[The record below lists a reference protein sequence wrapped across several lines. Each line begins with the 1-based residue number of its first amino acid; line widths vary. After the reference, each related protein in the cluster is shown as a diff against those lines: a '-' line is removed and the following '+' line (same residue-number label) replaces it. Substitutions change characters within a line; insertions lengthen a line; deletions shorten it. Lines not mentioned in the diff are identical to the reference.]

1 MTNTFYT
8 SAFRHGKVIKYLGY
22 EDGKKVSFTV
32 PYRPTLFVTSKQNN
46 AHDWNALDGTPV
58 EPIVFGS
65 MGEATDFIKSYAD
78 VPNFKIY
85 GNTNYVSQYLND
97 EFPGVI
103 KWDRNTINVT
113 SIDIECKF
121 GQGFPD
127 PAEADQEITA
137 ITMKNNIDDTYYTFG
152 CGEYDVDNSIMQT
165 HSVIYV
171 KCADERELLHKF
183 VYHWSKTSPDI
194 VTGWNVEFFDI
205 PYIINRIQ
213 RVFNNG
219 REKFLSP
226 WRMIDA
232 KDAYVKG
239 IYKDK
244 HNTQDKVKASKYEI
258 KGVAILDYMA
268 IFKKFG
274 YSYGPQESYKLDHIA
289 NVVLGERK
297 LDFSEASNLNELYDT
312 DYQKFIDYNIKDVE
326 LIDRMED
333 KLGLISLCL
342 TMAYKG
348 GVNYEQVL
356 GTVAIW
362 DSLIYRD
369 LHAKRIAVPQNE
381 ESYKGAY
388 PGGYVKY
395 PQVGMHDWV
404 CSFDLASLYPSI
416 IMQYNMSPETILLD
430 DEKGVNVESVLN
442 KDVKNKKANTALAV
456 NGTRFRTDKPGI
468 IPQIIQEIY
477 DDRQKFKQAQLQAE
491 QELEL
496 CVNKSEVYALEK
508 RIAIAKNQQM
518 ALKILLNSLYGAMG
532 NKWFRYFDM
541 RIAEGITLTG
551 QATIRWAENHLNEYL
566 NKTLQTKKDYV
577 VAIDTDSLYVCL
589 NEFIERLGPEK
600 PVDFLNSVCKALE
613 GTFNECYGDLYN
625 RLGGIENKMLM
636 EREVIANRGIWTA
649 KKRYILNVHDNEGV
663 RYTNPK
669 LKIMGIEAVKSS
681 TPAICRQALKDIF
694 KRIIDTDQK
703 TVQEDIANF
712 KTVFCKA
719 SAEEI
724 SFPRGV
730 QHINKW
736 VNKRPTAG
744 EMIYK
749 KGTPIHVRGAILH
762 NAQVDNKNLKNKIEK
777 IHGGDKVKFTYLVKP
792 NPIKENVIAF
802 IDYLPQEFKLEKYV
816 DYNLQFEKTFLSAI
830 DPVLEAIGWTSEHQ
844 VSLEDF
850 FV

>member
-1 MTNTFYT
+1 MTNSFYT
-8 SAFRHGKVIKYLGY
+8 NAFRHGKVIKYMGY
-22 EDGKKVSFTV
+22 EEGKKVSFTI
-32 PYRPTLFVTSKQNN
+32 PYKPTLFVTNKGNN
-46 AHDWNALDGTPV
+46 AHDWNALDGTSV

-65 MGEATDFIKSYAD
+65 MGEATDFVKSYAD
-78 VPNFKIY
+78 VPGFKVY
-85 GNTNYVSQYLND
+85 GNTNYVVQYLND
-97 EFPGVI
+97 QFPGEI

-113 SIDIECKF
+113 SLDIECKF
-121 GQGFPD
+121 GDGFPE
-127 PAEADQEITA
+127 PKLADQEVTA
-137 ITMKNNIDDTYYTFG
+137 ITMKNNIDDIYYTFG
-152 CGEYDVDNSIMQT
+152 CGEYDVDKALLQT
-165 HSVIYV
+165 HEVVYI

-183 VYHWSKTSPDI
+183 VYHWSKTSPDVI
-194 VTGWNVEFFDI
+194 TGWNCEFFDI
-205 PYIINRIQ
+205 PYLINRI
-213 RVFNNG
+213 RRIFDNG

-226 WRMIDA
+226 WKMIDERETHT
-232 KDAYVKG
+232 G
-239 IYKDK
+239 FGQSTI
-244 HNTQDKVKASKYEI
+244 KYEI

-289 NVVLGERK
+289 NVVLGEKK
-297 LDFSEASNLNELYDT
+297 LDFGEASDLNELHAN

-369 LHAKRIAVPQNE
+369 LHSKRIAVPMNE
-381 ESYKGAY
+381 ESFKGAY
-388 PGGYVKY
+388 PGGYVKE

-404 CSFDLASLYPSI
+404 CSFDLNSLYPSI

-430 DEKGVNVESVLN
+430 DEPNVTVETVLA
-442 KDVKNKKANTALAV
+442 KQVKNTTPDTALAV
-456 NGTRFRTDKPGI
+456 GGTRFSTKKLGI
-468 IPQIIQEIY
+468 LPSIIQEIY
-477 DDRQKFKQAQLQAE
+477 DDRVKFKQAQLKAE

-496 CVNKSEVYALEK
+496 TATKSEVYGLEK

-551 QATIRWAENHLNEYL
+551 QATIRWAENNLNDYL
-566 NKTLQTKKDYV
+566 NKALQTNKDYV
-577 VAIDTDSLYVCL
+577 VAIDTDSVYVTL
-589 NEFIERLGPEK
+589 NEFVERLGPNN
-600 PVDFLNSVCKALE
+600 PIDFLDKMCSGALE
-613 GTFNECYGDLYN
+613 GALTKCYDELYN
-625 RLGGIENKMLM
+625 TLGGIENKMVM
-636 EREVIANRGIWTA
+636 GREVIASRGIWTA

-663 RYTNPK
+663 RYAQPK
-669 LKIMGIEAVKSS
+669 LKIMGIEAIKSS

-694 KRIIDTDQK
+694 KRIIDTDQE
-703 TVQEDIANF
+703 TVQDDIANF
-712 KTVFCKA
+712 KVAFKKA
-719 SAEEI
+719 SAEEV

-730 QHINKW
+730 NNLNKW
-736 VNKRPTAG
+736 NNPYPDKG
-744 EMIYK
+744 ENVYK
-749 KGTPIHVRGAILH
+749 KGTPIHIRGAILH
-762 NAQVDNKNLKNKIEK
+762 NNLIVSKKLGRSIQKITS
-777 IHGGDKVKFTYLVKP
+777 GDKVKFTYLVKP

-802 IDYLPQEFKLEKYV
+802 VDYLPRQFNLEQYV
-816 DYNLQFEKTFLSAI
+816 DYNLQFEKTFLGAI
-830 DPVLEAIGWTSEHQ
+830 EPVLEAVGWTSEKRIT
-844 VSLEDF
+844 LEDF

>member
-1 MTNTFYT
+1 M
-8 SAFRHGKVIKYLGY
+8 GY
-22 EDGKKVSFTV
+22 ENGEKVKFTV

-46 AHDWNALDGTPV
+46 AHDWHSLDGKPV
-58 EPIVFGS
+58 EPIQFGS

-78 VPNFKIY
+78 VPGFDVY
-85 GNTNYVSQYLND
+85 GNTNYVVQYLNE

-113 SIDIECKF
+113 SIDIETKF
-121 GQGFPD
+121 GDGFPEPKD
-127 PAEADQEITA
+127 ADQEVTA

-152 CGEYDVDNSIMQT
+152 CGEYDVENSLMQT
-165 HSVIYV
+165 HSVVYV

-194 VTGWNVEFFDI
+194 VTGWNCEFFDI
-205 PYIINRIQ
+205 PYLVNRI
-213 RVFNNG
+213 RRIFDNG

-226 WRMIDA
+226 WRMIDERETHTG
-232 KDAYVKG
+232 YG
-239 IYKDK
+239 QS
-244 HNTQDKVKASKYEI
+244 TLKYEI

-289 NVVLGERK
+289 NIVLGEKK
-297 LDFSEASNLNELYDT
+297 LDFGEASDLNELHAN

-381 ESYKGAY
+381 ESFKGAY
-388 PGGYVKY
+388 PGGYVKE
-395 PQVGMHDWV
+395 PHVGMHDWV

-430 DEKGVNVESVLN
+430 DEPGVNVESVLAGHI
-442 KDVKNKKANTALAV
+442 KNNTPNTALAV
-456 NGTRFRTDKPGI
+456 NGVRFDTKKLGI
-468 IPQIIQEIY
+468 IPAIIQEIY
-477 DDRQKFKQAQLQAE
+477 NDRQTFKQAQLKAE

-496 CVNKSEVYALEK
+496 CGVKSEVYALEK

-551 QATIRWAENHLNEYL
+551 QATIRWAENNLNDYL

-577 VAIDTDSLYVCL
+577 VAIDTDSVYVCL
-589 NEFIERLGPEK
+589 DEFVKRLGPAK
-600 PVDFLNSVCKALE
+600 PVDFLDQVCSGALE
-613 GTFNECYGDLYN
+613 GALTECYDRLFKT
-625 RLGGIENKMLM
+625 LGGIENKMVM
-636 EREVIANRGIWTA
+636 EREVIADRGIWTA

-663 RYTNPK
+663 RYAQPK
-669 LKIMGIEAVKSS
+669 LKIMGIEAIKSS

-694 KRIIDTDQK
+694 RRIIETDQA
-703 TVQEDIANF
+703 TVQSDIANF
-712 KTVFCKA
+712 RAAFKQA
-719 SAEEI
+719 SAEEV

-730 QHINKW
+730 NNLNKW
-736 VNKRPTAG
+736 TDREN
-744 EMIYK
+744 IYK
-749 KGTPIHVRGAILH
+749 KGTPIHIRGAILH
-762 NAQVDNKNLKNKIEK
+762 NDLITKHKLGRSIQKITS
-777 IHGGDKVKFTYLVKP
+777 GDKVKFTYLVKP

-802 IDYLPQEFKLEKYV
+802 VDYLPRQFKLEKYI
-816 DYNLQFEKTFLSAI
+816 DYNLQFEKTFLGAI
-830 DPVLEAIGWTSEHQ
+830 EPVLEAVGWTSEHE

>member
-1 MTNTFYT
+1 MNQSFYT

-46 AHDWNALDGTPV
+46 PHDWHALDGTPV

-113 SIDIECKF
+113 SIDIETKF
-121 GQGFPD
+121 GDGFPD
-127 PAEADQEITA
+127 PKEADQEITA

-194 VTGWNVEFFDI
+194 VTGWNCEFFDI
-205 PYIINRIQ
+205 PYLINRI
-213 RVFNNG
+213 RRIFDNG

-226 WRMIDA
+226 WRMIDERETHTGYNQTA
-232 KDAYVKG
+232 V
-239 IYKDK
+239 
-244 HNTQDKVKASKYEI
+244 KYEI

-289 NVVLGERK
+289 NVVLGEKK
-297 LDFSEASNLNELYDT
+297 LDFGEASDLNELHDT
-312 DYQKFIDYNIKDVE
+312 NYQKFIDYNIKDVE

-369 LHAKRIAVPQNE
+369 LHAKRVAVPQNE
-381 ESYKGAY
+381 ESFKGAY
-388 PGGYVKY
+388 PGGYVKE
-395 PQVGMHDWV
+395 PHIGMHDWV

-430 DEKGVNVESVLN
+430 DEPGVNVESVLAGHI
-442 KDVKNKKANTALAV
+442 KNTKPGTALAV
-456 NGTRFRTDKPGI
+456 NGVRFRTDKPGI
-468 IPQIIQEIY
+468 IPSIIQEIY
-477 DDRQKFKQAQLQAE
+477 NDRQTFKQAQLKAE

-496 CVNKSEVYALEK
+496 CGVKSEMYALEK

-551 QATIRWAENHLNEYL
+551 QATIRWAENNLNDYL

-577 VAIDTDSLYVCL
+577 VAIDTDSVYVCL
-589 NEFIERLGPEK
+589 NEFVKRLGPAK
-600 PVDFLNSVCKALE
+600 PVDFLDQVCSGALE
-613 GTFNECYGDLYN
+613 GALSECYDRLFKT
-625 RLGGIENKMLM
+625 LGGIENKMVM
-636 EREVIANRGIWTA
+636 EREVIADRGIWTA

-663 RYTNPK
+663 RYTTPK
-669 LKIMGIEAVKSS
+669 LKIMGIEAIKSS
-681 TPAICRQALKDIF
+681 TPAICREALKDIF
-694 KRIIDTDQK
+694 RRIMETDEA
-703 TVQEDIANF
+703 TVQADIANF
-712 KTVFCKA
+712 KAAFKQA
-719 SAEEI
+719 SAEEV

-730 QHINKW
+730 NNLKKW
-736 VNKRPTAG
+736 TDKEN
-744 EMIYK
+744 IYK
-749 KGTPIHVRGAILH
+749 KGTPIHIRGAILH
-762 NAQVDNKNLKNKIEK
+762 NNLITTQKLGRSIQQ
-777 IHGGDKVKFTYLVKP
+777 ITSGDKVKFTYLVKP

-802 IDYLPQEFKLEKYV
+802 VDYLPRQFKLEKYI
-816 DYNLQFEKTFLSAI
+816 DYNLQFEKTFLGAI